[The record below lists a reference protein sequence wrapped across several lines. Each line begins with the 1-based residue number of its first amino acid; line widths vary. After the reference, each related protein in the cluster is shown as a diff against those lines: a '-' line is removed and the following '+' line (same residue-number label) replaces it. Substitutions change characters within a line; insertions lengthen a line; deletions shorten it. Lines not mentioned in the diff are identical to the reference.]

1 MGLKLKII
9 DLDGIYFQDEVDLI
23 NLTIASGNVTI
34 LQHHIPLISSIDIS
48 HMYVKKNNETIY
60 YAIAGGTLFVT
71 ESECKI
77 ITTAV
82 ESKDEIDYE
91 RASKAKE
98 RALDR
103 LNSEK
108 SDDIDLKR
116 AEIALKR
123 AINRLSLR

>member
-1 MGLKLKII
+1 MQLKLKII

-48 HMYVKKNNETIY
+48 HMYVKKNDITTY

-82 ESKDEIDYE
+82 EAKDEIDYI
-91 RASKAKE
+91 RADKAKQ

-103 LNSEK
+103 LNDEK
-108 SDDIDLKR
+108 SDNIDIKR
-116 AEIALKR
+116 AEVALKK

>member
-23 NLTIASGNVTI
+23 NLPIASGNVTI

-48 HMYVKKNNETIY
+48 HMYVKKNDITTY

-82 ESKDEIDYE
+82 EAKDEI
-91 RASKAKE
+91 K
-98 RALDR
+98 L
-103 LNSEK
+103 
-108 SDDIDLKR
+108 
-116 AEIALKR
+116 
-123 AINRLSLR
+123 INFKLVSFFHIIRP